1 MAGAA
6 VTPSVVN
13 EAASKLINKGKARKR
28 LLTSDEA
35 SDDDD
40 RTVVRPQKKQ
50 QVVAGPILVVKG
62 NQSTAIQKVL
72 KVS

>member
-1 MAGAA
+1 MDE
-6 VTPSVVN
+6 VT
-13 EAASKLINKGKARKR
+13 SKLINKGKARKW
-28 LLTSDEA
+28 LLTSDEV

-62 NQSTAIQKVL
+62 NQSAAIQKVL

>member
-1 MAGAA
+1 MD
-6 VTPSVVN
+6 
-13 EAASKLINKGKARKR
+13 EATSKLINKGKARKQ
-28 LLTSDEA
+28 LLTSDEV

-62 NQSTAIQKVL
+62 NQSAAIQKVL